1 MAYAKLQQKQWQKS
15 CNSKV
20 VVGIVCPRSPC
31 KNEAVQEAFQVQS
44 YKQVLA
50 HLSMLF
56 SLSLAGDFFSLFL
69 LSNLVLF
76 RALVFLM
83 LVYSLLM
90 RLLLLLT
97 TGRNCVLFHLIS
109 VVLLI
114 VFGGGVYWLI
124 CGMLAFVVVL
134 MTCFLIIYHLVTL
147 VLMDFYP
154 LDVLFTL
161 VFLRAVFG
169 LHYFFDLYIRELPRL
184 IRHSSIICY
193 ADDITLFQRIPRNR
207 RVQCAA
213 DLNTDL
219 QCLLSYGASWLLVF
233 EPTKT
238 QVLTVSNCR
247 DPSSNPPVVMD
258 GVPVVE
264 SNLLK
269 FLGYILDSK
278 GLWSAHIDYVVAQS
292 RKRVGALRRICD
304 YLSPTDLYTA
314 YKAFVRPQL
323 EYGHLLYWSAAE
335 GHLARLDRV
344 QLQAQRLFNEIPL
357 PTLESCRAAAAVG
370 LTCQLLSGSVS
381 SPLLS
386 LAPVL
391 MSSIG
396 SLPRR
401 SARLAVSSH
410 PHQLLD
416 QCDYRSLEVFKRSFR
431 GRIPSIW
438 NSIQSDLLT
447 TPRPSWSSCRRLLQ
461 RLCTVYL

>member
-1 MAYAKLQQKQWQKS
+1 MKS
-15 CNSKV
+15 NNIITFIIILNQC
-20 VVGIVCPRSPC
+20 
-31 KNEAVQEAFQVQS
+31 EQ
-44 YKQVLA
+44 
-50 HLSMLF
+50 
-56 SLSLAGDFFSLFL
+56 
-69 LSNLVLF
+69 
-76 RALVFLM
+76 
-83 LVYSLLM
+83 
-90 RLLLLLT
+90 T
-97 TGRNCVLFHLIS
+97 TV
-109 VVLLI
+109 
-114 VFGGGVYWLI
+114 
-124 CGMLAFVVVL
+124 
-134 MTCFLIIYHLVTL
+134 
-147 VLMDFYP
+147 
-154 LDVLFTL
+154 
-161 VFLRAVFG
+161 
-169 LHYFFDLYIRELPRL
+169 
-184 IRHSSIICY
+184 
-193 ADDITLFQRIPRNR
+193 
-207 RVQCAA
+207 
-213 DLNTDL
+213 
-219 QCLLSYGASWLLVF
+219 
-233 EPTKT
+233 
-238 QVLTVSNCR
+238 
-247 DPSSNPPVVMD
+247 
-258 GVPVVE
+258 
-264 SNLLK
+264 
-269 FLGYILDSK
+269 LDSK

-304 YLSPTDLYTA
+304 YLSPADLYIA

-357 PTLESCRAAAAVG
+357 PTLESRRAAAAVG
-370 LTCQLLSGSVS
+370 LTCWLLSGSVS

-386 LAPVL
+386 LAPIL

>member
-1 MAYAKLQQKQWQKS
+1 M
-15 CNSKV
+15 
-20 VVGIVCPRSPC
+20 
-31 KNEAVQEAFQVQS
+31 
-44 YKQVLA
+44 
-50 HLSMLF
+50 
-56 SLSLAGDFFSLFL
+56 
-69 LSNLVLF
+69 
-76 RALVFLM
+76 
-83 LVYSLLM
+83 
-90 RLLLLLT
+90 
-97 TGRNCVLFHLIS
+97 
-109 VVLLI
+109 
-114 VFGGGVYWLI
+114 
-124 CGMLAFVVVL
+124 
-134 MTCFLIIYHLVTL
+134 
-147 VLMDFYP
+147 
-154 LDVLFTL
+154 
-161 VFLRAVFG
+161 FLRAVAIWSP
-169 LHYFFDLYIRELPRL
+169 LLFDLYIRELPRL

-238 QVLTVSNCR
+238 QVLTVSNRR

-292 RKRVGALRRICD
+292 RKRVGALRQICD
-304 YLSPTDLYTA
+304 YLSPADLYTA

-357 PTLESCRAAAAVG
+357 PTLESRRAAAAVG
-370 LTCQLLSGSVS
+370 LTCRLLSGSVS

-401 SARLAVSSH
+401 SARLAVSNH

-447 TPRPSWSSCRRLLQ
+447 TPRPSCRRLLQ